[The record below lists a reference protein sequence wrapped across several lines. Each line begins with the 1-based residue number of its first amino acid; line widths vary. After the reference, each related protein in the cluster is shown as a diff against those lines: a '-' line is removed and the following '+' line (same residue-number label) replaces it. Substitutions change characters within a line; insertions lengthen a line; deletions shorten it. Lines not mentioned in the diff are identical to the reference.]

1 MKSIDKS
8 HKLAQPGLTDFLDKL
23 KAFARPI
30 SALELKAL
38 LLESSI
44 NQSDISEYIHFDSAL
59 YARNKVA
66 SFPHVEV
73 LALCWLPGQITPIH
87 NHKNSA
93 CAVKVV
99 EGVSSEISYM
109 RTNSRMLVPA
119 SISHFARGEV
129 VCSYDEDMHQMGN
142 FQGIGQNLVTLHCYS
157 PPLQRFEIFDSPSA
171 YFHDYSGLVT
181 KVAARLQQNNT
192 AVLTSTSAAV

>member
-1 MKSIDKS
+1 METINKSLKPS
-8 HKLAQPGLTDFLDKL
+8 SSGLTTFLNKL
-23 KAFARPI
+23 KEFTKPI
-30 SALELKAL
+30 SASALKEILATSAL
-38 LLESSI
+38 STE
-44 NQSDISEYIHFDSAL
+44 DILDWIHFDPNL

-66 SFPHVEV
+66 TFPHVEV

-93 CAVKVV
+93 CAVKVL
-99 EGVSSEISYM
+99 EGVGSEISYE
-109 RTNSRMLVPA
+109 RTNSQMLVPA
-119 SISHFARGEV
+119 NISHFSRGEV

-192 AVLTSTSAAV
+192 AVLASTSAV